1 MNEQKVPLIQKIGFA
16 LSGGSMVVFNLITMF
31 ALIFF
36 TDLMGLNPAVV
47 GTMLLVSKV
56 IDAFFDPAFGTMI
69 DRTET
74 RFGKTKPWIF
84 GGAVGTFVLGILVF
98 VVPGFGGTGKLV
110 WSFVMYNGVN
120 IAFSACALGALALMP
135 LVTRSQLERV
145 SVTAFQLIGQSIFVI
160 AMTVAVMPLITYF
173 SQSAPISAYWKTSL
187 ILGGIGFAAT
197 MVFMFVAKENV
208 PIQAANEKTKV
219 PVKESWAAFL
229 KNKYFMLLAAVL
241 VIMLVTMSMHQSS
254 LAQYL
259 IYGLKRPE
267 LASVL
272 MPLLYAGSFLT
283 AILAKSLARF
293 DKLRVVK
300 FAIAGILIGVA
311 LRFFTGDTS
320 LPIVIGGE
328 FLIGFGGGFFSVYL
342 PPLLMD
348 TVEYGY
354 SRFKVRNYG
363 LIMSGMTVFQ
373 KIGQGVG
380 IALTG
385 YWLEFGGYVSGA
397 AEQSEAVA
405 KTLFNAHLL
414 PFLVTPLIA
423 LALLHFYKLDMKTM
437 EAILAQN
444 EKDANAP
451 ADETGGKADAATGE
465 VDGEV

>member
-1 MNEQKVPLIQKIGFA
+1 MNEQKVPLIQKIGFT
-16 LSGGSMVVFNLITMF
+16 LSGGSTVVFNLITMF
-31 ALIFF
+31 ALVFF
-36 TDLMGLNPAVV
+36 TDLMGLSPAVV

-56 IDAFFDPAFGTMI
+56 IDAFFDPALGTMI

-84 GGAVGTFVLGILVF
+84 GGAVGTLVLGILVF

-120 IAFSACALGALALMP
+120 IAFSACVLGVFAMIPLA
-135 LVTRSQLERV
+135 TKSQLERV
-145 SVTAFQLIGQSIFVI
+145 SVSAFQYVGQYVFAI
-160 AMTVAVMPLITYF
+160 ATTVAVMPLITYF
-173 SQSAPISAYWKTSL
+173 SQSAPTSAYWKMTL
-187 ILGGIGFAAT
+187 VLGGTGFVAT
-197 MVFMFVAKENV
+197 MIFIFVSKENV
-208 PIQAANEKTKV
+208 RIQASHEKTKV
-219 PVKESWAAFL
+219 PVKESWAAIL
-229 KNKYFMLLAAVL
+229 KNKYFILLSAVFM
-241 VIMLVTMSMHQSS
+241 VILVTMSMHQSS

-259 IYGLKRPE
+259 IYGLKMPE

-272 MPLLYAGSFLT
+272 MPLIYVGSFLA
-283 AILAKSLARF
+283 AILAKSFARF

-300 FAIAGILIGVA
+300 FALVGMLLGIV
-311 LRFFTGDTS
+311 LRFFTGDAS

-328 FLIGFGGGFFSVYL
+328 FLIGLGSGFFSVYF

-354 SRFKVRNYG
+354 SRFKVRNFG
-363 LIMSGMTVFQ
+363 LVMSAMTVFQ

-380 IALTG
+380 VAFTG

-405 KTLFNAHLL
+405 KTLFNVHLL
-414 PFLVTPLIA
+414 PFMAAPLLA
-423 LALLHFYKLDMKTM
+423 LALMHFYKLDMKTM

-444 EKDANAP
+444 EKDEKDASET
-451 ADETGGKADAATGE
+451 ADKT
-465 VDGEV
+465 DGTV